1 RMLLIDLGGGSCE
14 LTRSD
19 GGHIKEIVTLPL
31 GAVRLTQEFIR
42 HDPPAK
48 EELKRLN
55 EFIAEETAR
64 IPRQISR
71 AAAGLAVATSGTAE
85 RSSTVYEAGA
95 RRLGSGDEETGQA
108 PGQDDIASKGGSQRH
123 QRKESRDRDCRS
135 RGLFTPDGRLRSEIV
150 PLLATGAS

>member
-1 RMLLIDLGGGSCE
+1 TRPGRMLLIDLGGGSCE

-71 AAAGLAVATSGTAE
+71 AAAGLAVATSGTAAALSAAAQSMKLGPGVSAVAMRKLAKRLARMTLRQRAAVKGINAKRAE
-85 RSSTVYEAGA
+85 IVIAGA
-95 RRLGSGDEETGQA
+95 AVYSHL
-108 PGQDDIASKGGSQRH
+108 
-123 QRKESRDRDCRS
+123 
-135 RGLFTPDGRLRSEIV
+135 
-150 PLLATGAS
+150 